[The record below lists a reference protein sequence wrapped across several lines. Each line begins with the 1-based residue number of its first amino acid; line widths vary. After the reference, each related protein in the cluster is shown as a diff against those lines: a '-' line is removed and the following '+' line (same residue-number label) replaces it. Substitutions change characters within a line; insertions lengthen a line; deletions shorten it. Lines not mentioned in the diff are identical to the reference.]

1 MVFHCGFLRGS
12 GCPGA
17 VRRARRSVEMVV

>member
-1 MVFHCGFLRGS
+1 MGVHCGFLRGG

-17 VRRARRSVEMVV
+17 VRGARRSVEMVV